1 MPSPYLEWI
10 DENEKMRRLDI
21 VDRVFIGRICR
32 GIDDTRRIIL
42 KHPAVSRDHV
52 EISLT
57 GTQPII
63 RDLSK
68 NGTWVNNVR
77 LAAGSTKSLE
87 DGDMVSLGE
96 TQIYI
101 RCPYQLDGVTDEEM
115 ESTQT
120 LVTPTEVIVTN
131 VVADVRGFCSISQME
146 ESYRVYQLMKEIIQT
161 FCTIVHDHKGTVK
174 DYTGDEVY
182 AFWEHGSHLCKE
194 QAVAACLTALEQ
206 ARTVGQIRAKL
217 SGVNPAVESLR
228 LGWGITTGK
237 VTMSH
242 YGWRVTDLT
251 LVGDSTNS
259 AFRLSS
265 MANKK
270 LKSEIV
276 VCSQTADLVR
286 KVLPIDDLGLVTL
299 RGRSGKEQVYGI
311 SREGNC
317 AESRLIY
324 EPPYAEDRVSVRAF
338 SEMIH

>member
-10 DENEKMRRLDI
+10 DEKRKMRRLDI
-21 VDRVFIGRICR
+21 VDRVFIGRICK

-52 EISLT
+52 EISLS
-57 GTQPII
+57 GSKPML

-87 DGDMVSLGE
+87 DGDVVSLGE
-96 TQIYI
+96 TQIHL
-101 RCPYQLDGVTDEEM
+101 RCPYLVDRVKNEEM

-120 LVTPTEVIVTN
+120 LVTPREVIVTN

-146 ESYRVYQLMKEIIQT
+146 ESYRVYELMKEIIQT
-161 FCTIVHDHKGTVK
+161 FCTIVHNHKGTVK

-182 AFWEHGSHLCKE
+182 AFWEHGAHLCKE
-194 QAVAACLTALEQ
+194 QAVAACLTAVEQ
-206 ARTVGQIRAKL
+206 AQTVNQIRAKL

-251 LVGDSTNS
+251 LVGDTTNS

-286 KVLPIDDLGLVTL
+286 ESLPTDDLGLVTL
-299 RGRSGKEQVYGI
+299 RGRSGQEHVYGI
-311 SREGNC
+311 SRERNC

-324 EPPYAEDRVSVRAF
+324 EPPYAEDRVSVRDF
-338 SEMIH
+338 SAMIH

>member
-1 MPSPYLEWI
+1 MSSPYLEWI
-10 DENEKMRRLDI
+10 DENNKSRRLDI
-21 VDRVFIGRICR
+21 VDRVFIGRTCM

-57 GTQPII
+57 GAKPVL

-77 LAAGSTKSLE
+77 LAAGSTKPLE
-87 DGDMVSLGE
+87 DGDVVGLGQ
-96 TQIYI
+96 TQIHL
-101 RCPYQLDGVTDEEM
+101 RCPYRQVVENEEM
-115 ESTQT
+115 ESSQT
-120 LVTPTEVIVTN
+120 LVRPREVIVTN

-146 ESYRVYQLMKEIIQT
+146 ESYRVYELMKEIIQT
-161 FCTIVHDHKGTVK
+161 FCAIVNDHKGTVK

-182 AFWEHGSHLCKE
+182 AFWEHGRYLSKE
-194 QAVAACLTALEQ
+194 QAVAACLTAVEQ
-206 ARTVGQIRAKL
+206 AQTVAQIRAKL

-265 MANKK
+265 MANKQ
-270 LKSEIV
+270 LMSEIV
-276 VCSQTADLVR
+276 MCSQTAELVGES
-286 KVLPIDDLGLVTL
+286 LPTDDLGLVTL
-299 RGRSGKEQVYGI
+299 RGRYGQEHVYGI
-311 SREGNC
+311 GRESNYS
-317 AESRLIY
+317 ESRLIY
-324 EPPYAEDRVSVRAF
+324 GPSFDGNRF
-338 SEMIH
+338 SLTESPETIH

>member
-1 MPSPYLEWI
+1 MTSPYLEWI
-10 DENEKMRRLDI
+10 DEKREMRRLDI
-21 VDRVFIGRICR
+21 VDRVFIGRICK
-32 GIDDTRRIIL
+32 GIDDTRRVIL

-52 EISLT
+52 EISLSGST
-57 GTQPII
+57 PML

-87 DGDMVSLGE
+87 DGDVVSLGE
-96 TQIYI
+96 TQIHL
-101 RCPYQLDGVTDEEM
+101 RCPYQYVGKNEEM

-120 LVTPTEVIVTN
+120 LVTPREVMVTN
-131 VVADVRGFCSISQME
+131 VVADVRGFCSISQRE
-146 ESYRVYQLMKEIIQT
+146 ESYWVYELMKEIIQT
-161 FCTIVHDHKGTVK
+161 FCTIVHNNKGTVK

-194 QAVAACLTALEQ
+194 QAVAACLTAVEQ
-206 ARTVGQIRAKL
+206 AQTVNQIRAKL

-228 LGWGITTGK
+228 LGWGITTGE

-251 LVGDSTNS
+251 LVGDTTNS

-286 KVLPIDDLGLVTL
+286 ESLPTDDLGLVTL
-299 RGRSGKEQVYGI
+299 RGRSGQEHVYGI
-311 SREGNC
+311 SREGNY
-317 AESRLIY
+317 ANNRLISEASY
-324 EPPYAEDRVSVRAF
+324 VGNRVPVADF

>member
-1 MPSPYLEWI
+1 MPNPYLEWI
-10 DENEKMRRLDI
+10 DEKKRMCRLDI
-21 VDRVFIGRICR
+21 VDRVFIGRICK

-57 GTQPII
+57 GTKPML

-77 LAAGSTKSLE
+77 LAAGSTKCLE
-87 DGDMVSLGE
+87 DGDVVSLGE
-96 TQIYI
+96 TQIHL
-101 RCPYQLDGVTDEEM
+101 RCPYLVDGVKNEEM

-120 LVTPTEVIVTN
+120 LVTPREVIVTN
-131 VVADVRGFCSISQME
+131 VVADVRGLCSISQME
-146 ESYRVYQLMKEIIQT
+146 ESYRVYELMKEIIQT
-161 FCTIVHDHKGTVK
+161 FCTIVHNHKGTVK

-194 QAVAACLTALEQ
+194 QAVAACLTAVEQ
-206 ARTVGQIRAKL
+206 AQTVDQIRAKL

-276 VCSQTADLVR
+276 VCSETADLVR
-286 KVLPIDDLGLVTL
+286 ESLPTDDLGLVTL
-299 RGRSGKEQVYGI
+299 RGRSGQEHVYGI

-317 AESRLIY
+317 TESRLIY
-324 EPPYAEDRVSVRAF
+324 EFSYVGDRVSVTDF
-338 SEMIH
+338 PEMIH

>member
-1 MPSPYLEWI
+1 MPNPYLEWI
-10 DENEKMRRLDI
+10 DENGRMRRLDL
-21 VDRVFIGRICR
+21 VDRVFIGRICK

-57 GTQPII
+57 ETKPIL

-87 DGDMVSLGE
+87 DGDVVSLGE
-96 TQIYI
+96 TEIHV
-101 RCPYQLDGVTDEEM
+101 RCPYLVNGVKNEEM

-120 LVTPTEVIVTN
+120 LVTPREVIVTN

-146 ESYRVYQLMKEIIQT
+146 ESYRVYELMREIIQT
-161 FCTIVHDHKGTVK
+161 FCTIVHDHKGTIK

-182 AFWEHGSHLCKE
+182 AFWEHGSSLSKE
-194 QAVAACLTALEQ
+194 HAVAACLTAVEQ
-206 ARTVGQIRAKL
+206 AQIVDQMRAKL
-217 SGVNPAVESLR
+217 SGVNPAVDSLR
-228 LGWGITTGK
+228 MGWGITTGK

-251 LVGDSTNS
+251 LVGDITNS
-259 AFRLSS
+259 AFRLSG
-265 MANKK
+265 MANKI
-270 LKSEIV
+270 LRSEIV

-286 KVLPIDDLGLVTL
+286 ESLPTDDLGLVTL
-299 RGRSGKEQVYGI
+299 RGRSGQEQVYGI

-317 AESRLIY
+317 AEGRQIY
-324 EPPYAEDRVSVRAF
+324 QPSYARDRIAVPDF
-338 SEMIH
+338 PEMIH

>member
-10 DENEKMRRLDI
+10 DENKRLRRLDI

-32 GIDDTRRIIL
+32 GIDETRRIIL

-52 EISLT
+52 EINLN
-57 GTQPII
+57 GTQPIL

-77 LAAGSTKSLE
+77 LAAGSTRPLE
-87 DGDMVSLGE
+87 DGDVLRLGE
-96 TQIYI
+96 TQIYVK
-101 RCPYQLDGVTDEEM
+101 CPYRVDDGKDVEM

-120 LVTPTEVIVTN
+120 LVTPREVIVTN

-146 ESYRVYQLMKEIIQT
+146 ESYRVYELMKEIIQT
-161 FCTIVHDHKGTVK
+161 FCSIVHDHRGTVK
-174 DYTGDEVY
+174 DYIGDEVY
-182 AFWEHGSHLCKE
+182 AFWEHGSHFCKE
-194 QAVAACLTALEQ
+194 QAAAACMTAVKQ
-206 ARTVGQIRAKL
+206 AQTVDQIRLKL
-217 SGVNPAVESLR
+217 SGVNSAVESLR

-251 LVGDSTNS
+251 LMGDCTNS

-265 MANKK
+265 MANKS

-276 VCSQTADLVR
+276 VCSQTADLVQGL
-286 KVLPIDDLGLVTL
+286 LPLDDLGLVTL
-299 RGRSGKEQVYGI
+299 RGRSGQEHVYGI
-311 SREGNC
+311 GKEGNC
-317 AESRLIY
+317 GESKIFYQSSQVR
-324 EPPYAEDRVSVRAF
+324 ESVCVRGF
-338 SEMIH
+338 PEMVH

>member
-10 DENEKMRRLDI
+10 DEKKKICRLDI
-21 VDRVFIGRICR
+21 IDRVFIGRVCK

-52 EISLT
+52 EINLT
-57 GTQPII
+57 GTQPIL

-77 LAAGSTKSLE
+77 LAAGSTKPLE
-87 DGDMVSLGE
+87 DGDVVGLGE
-96 TQIYI
+96 TQIHI
-101 RCPYQLDGVTDEEM
+101 RCPCQVDGAKNDEM

-120 LVTPTEVIVTN
+120 LVTPREVIVTN

-146 ESYRVYQLMKEIIQT
+146 ESYRIYELMKEIIQT

-206 ARTVGQIRAKL
+206 AQTVNKIRAKL
-217 SGVNPAVESLR
+217 AGVNPAGESLR

-251 LVGDSTNS
+251 LVGDCTNS

-276 VCSQTADLVR
+276 VCCQTADLVR
-286 KVLPIDDLGLVTL
+286 EALPTDDLGLVSL
-299 RGRSGKEQVYGI
+299 RGRSGQEHVYGI

-317 AESRLIY
+317 PESGLIY
-324 EPPYAEDRVSVRAF
+324 EPSYVGDRISVTDF
-338 SEMIH
+338 PEMIH